1 MIRGSGSRQNGG
13 TLRSIAA
20 LALLCVL
27 AACTTSPRQ
36 TAFDPRNGDGLG
48 GTGITH
54 AKNDDKTGGKN
65 GDGIGGTGVVGTIS
79 GFGSIIVNGLKLE
92 FDPRTAVETDGK
104 PTTLEAL
111 KVGQVIRAVA
121 GRKDGELY
129 LDAIDIQHAVT
140 GPVSAVDHDGQTL
153 MVLGQKVRLNLGGD
167 GAAISAFNDLAVGD
181 IVSVSG
187 LRWADGTIIATR
199 VDEQSKD
206 ERLMVRGTAAVVTAD
221 AVHVGGLTIPLDGTV
236 VSAPKAGAQVFA
248 SGRMINNQFVPDV
261 VLGEAP
267 LPFDDKVSDVSLEA
281 YAPKAARDG
290 GPVSIHG
297 VAVDNAALPSGTE
310 INDRIVITGRI
321 AAPDKIIATGIEKV
335 RTVVTI
341 HAVRGAMR
349 PSAVRPDV
357 PARRAERVAPPERPP
372 VDRPQSLRPEIPKPP
387 EKPPEKPQRPEIEKP
402 QSVLPPMA

>member
-1 MIRGSGSRQNGG
+1 MIRGFDIRQSGGA
-13 TLRSIAA
+13 LRHIAA
-20 LALLCVL
+20 VLMLCAL
-27 AACTTSPRQ
+27 AACSTTIH
-36 TAFDPRNGDGLG
+36 TAGAPRNGDGIG
-48 GTGITH
+48 GTGIDH
-54 AKNDDKTGGKN
+54 ALNSKKN

-104 PTTLEAL
+104 PATLEAL

-140 GPVSAVDHDGQTL
+140 GPVNTIDHNGQTM

-167 GAAISAFNDLAVGD
+167 SAAINAFSNLKVGD
-181 IVSVSG
+181 VVRVSG

-199 VDEQSKD
+199 VDEQGKD
-206 ERLMVRGTAAVVTAD
+206 ERLMVRGTAAVVSGD
-221 AVHVGGLTIPLDGTV
+221 SVQVGGLTIPLDGTV
-236 VSAPKAGAQVFA
+236 VSAPQAGAQVFA
-248 SGRMINNQFVPDV
+248 SGRMINDQFVPDV
-261 VLGEAP
+261 VMGEAP
-267 LPFDDKVSDVSLEA
+267 LPFEETVRDVSLEA
-281 YAPKAARDG
+281 YAPKAASDG

-297 VAVDNAALPSGTE
+297 ITVDDAALPSGTE
-310 INDRIVITGRI
+310 LNDRIVITGRI

-349 PSAVRPDV
+349 PSAVRPDA
-357 PARRAERVAPPERPP
+357 PSRRPERVAPPERPA
-372 VDRPQSLRPEIPKPP
+372 VDRPQWVKPETP
-387 EKPPEKPQRPEIEKP
+387 KPQRPEIEKP
-402 QSVLPPMA
+402 QGILPPMA